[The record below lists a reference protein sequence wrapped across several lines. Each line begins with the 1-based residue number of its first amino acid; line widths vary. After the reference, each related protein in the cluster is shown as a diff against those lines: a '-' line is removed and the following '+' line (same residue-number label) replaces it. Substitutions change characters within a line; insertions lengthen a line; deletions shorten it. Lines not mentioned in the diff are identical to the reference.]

1 MDSIR
6 RLGALVMGILVLQLS
21 LPAGLSACVEPNAI
35 TETSHAGMSMP
46 AESESCS
53 GGAAATDCVPSD
65 HGACQ
70 AVMSCMA
77 AVFQPATQS
86 QLTVAVSHAAAPTY
100 PATLFQTRS
109 TVPDL
114 PPPRA

>member
-6 RLGALVMGILVLQLS
+6 RLGALAMGVLVIQLS
-21 LPAGLSACVEPNAI
+21 LAAGLSQCDLPAADADAA
-35 TETSHAGMSMP
+35 HAGMPMP

-53 GGAAATDCVPSD
+53 GEAAGTDCAPSG

-70 AVMSCMA
+70 AVMSCMT
-77 AVFQPATQS
+77 AVFNPAMQS
-86 QLTVAVSHAAAPTY
+86 RLTVAAARDTAPTDA
-100 PATLFQTRS
+100 ATLFQTRG

>member
-6 RLGALVMGILVLQLS
+6 RLGALVMAALVIQLS
-21 LPAGLSACVEPNAI
+21 LATGLTQCDEPVVAA
-35 TETSHAGMSMP
+35 ETAHAGMSMP
-46 AESESCS
+46 AESESC
-53 GGAAATDCVPSD
+53 GDAAGTDCAPSD

-70 AVMSCMA
+70 AVMSCMT
-77 AVFQPATQS
+77 AVFNPAMQA
-86 QLTVAVSHAAAPTY
+86 QLVVAAASDVAPTD
-100 PATLFQTRS
+100 PATLFQTRG

>member
-6 RLGALVMGILVLQLS
+6 RLGAFAMAILVLQLS
-21 LPAGLSACVEPNAI
+21 LVAGPSPCS
-35 TETSHAGMSMP
+35 ETSTVAETVHAGMSMP
-46 AESESCS
+46 AGSESCQ
-53 GGAAATDCVPSD
+53 GGAAGNGCAPSD

-70 AVMSCMA
+70 AMLSCVA
-77 AVFQPATQS
+77 AVFQPAMQA
-86 QLTVAVSHAAAPTY
+86 QLSIVGARAVAPTD
-100 PATLFQTRS
+100 PATLLQTRS

>member
-6 RLGALVMGILVLQLS
+6 RLGALVIGVLVLQLS
-21 LPAGLSACVEPNAI
+21 LAAGLSQCDEPAAVAQ
-35 TETSHAGMSMP
+35 TAHAGMSMP

-53 GGAAATDCVPSD
+53 SDAAGTDCAPSD
-65 HGACQ
+65 HGACE
-70 AVMSCMA
+70 AVMSCMT
-77 AVFQPATQS
+77 AVFNPAMQA
-86 QLTVAVSHAAAPTY
+86 QLTVAAARDIAPTD
-100 PATLFQTRS
+100 PVTLFQTRS

>member
-6 RLGALVMGILVLQLS
+6 RVGALVMGVLVLQLS
-21 LPAGLSACVEPNAI
+21 LGAGLSTCDEPAANA
-35 TETSHAGMSMP
+35 ETAHAGMSMP
-46 AESESCS
+46 PKSESCS
-53 GGAAATDCVPSD
+53 SDAAGADCTPLD

-70 AVMSCMA
+70 AVMSCMT
-77 AVFQPATQS
+77 AVLRPAMQS
-86 QLTVAVSHAAAPTY
+86 QLTTAVARAVAPTSRAALY
-100 PATLFQTRS
+100 ETRT

>member
-6 RLGALVMGILVLQLS
+6 RLGALVMGVLVLQLS
-21 LPAGLSACVEPNAI
+21 LVAGLSQCDEPAAVA
-35 TETSHAGMSMP
+35 ETAHAGMSMP

-53 GGAAATDCVPSD
+53 SNAAGTDCAPSGHD
-65 HGACQ
+65 ACQ
-70 AVMSCMA
+70 AAMSCMT
-77 AVFQPATQS
+77 AVFKPAMQS
-86 QLTVAVSHAAAPTY
+86 QLTIAVARARAPADPAA
-100 PATLFQTRS
+100 LFQARN

>member
-6 RLGALVMGILVLQLS
+6 RLGALVMCILVLQLS
-21 LPAGLSACVEPNAI
+21 LAAGLSRCDEPAAVA
-35 TETSHAGMSMP
+35 ETAHAGMPMP
-46 AESESCS
+46 AESESC
-53 GGAAATDCVPSD
+53 GDAAGTDCAPSD

-70 AVMSCMA
+70 AVMSCMT
-77 AVFQPATQS
+77 AVFKPAMQS
-86 QLTVAVSHAAAPTY
+86 PLTIAVARAGAPTD
-100 PATLFQTRS
+100 PATLFQTRN

>member
-6 RLGALVMGILVLQLS
+6 RLGALFMGLLVLQLS
-21 LPAGLSACVEPNAI
+21 LVAGPSQCDEPAVAEAA
-35 TETSHAGMSMP
+35 HAGMSMP
-46 AESESCS
+46 SESESCS
-53 GGAAATDCVPSD
+53 SDANGTDCAPSD

-70 AVMSCMA
+70 AVMSCMT
-77 AVFQPATQS
+77 AVFRPAIQS
-86 QLTVAVSHAAAPTY
+86 QLAIAVARDVTPTNHDALY
-100 PATLFQTRS
+100 ENRT